1 MKKFIKN
8 INSCR
13 NNSMTYY
20 TYILRC
26 ADGSL
31 YTGITTDIQKR
42 MAEHFGKTEKCA
54 KYTRSHTA
62 EKLESV
68 WKSEGRS
75 AASKLEYRI
84 KQLTRKQKQKL
95 IDENDMTALKEMIV
109 DDYQRINFEI

>member
-1 MKKFIKN
+1 MKRSIKS

-13 NNSMTYY
+13 NNAMTYY

-26 ADGSL
+26 TDESL
-31 YTGITTDIQKR
+31 YTGITTDIKKR

-62 EKLESV
+62 EKLEAV
-68 WKSEGRS
+68 WESEGRS

-84 KQLTRKQKQKL
+84 KQLTKKQKQKL
-95 IDENDMTALKEMIV
+95 IDENDMTLLKEIMIY
-109 DDYQRINFEI
+109 DYHRIDQF

>member
-1 MKKFIKN
+1 
-8 INSCR
+8 
-13 NNSMTYY
+13 MTYY